1 MYQFYAFLFQAN
13 TPFKRI
19 HGAAKLMLLMAQLK
33 HSYEEEQNSQ
43 QSFLQEVGET
53 RRKLKDTY
61 VELQSKVEPS
71 LAKHDNKSDVDSSV
85 RASES
90 EMSTP
95 LPVTDDVHNTNE
107 KEMDQLLK
115 SQTASSKS
123 NKISEK
129 AHADN
134 EESREDNSVTNN
146 IHKVEEESGDAN
158 EDIDENEDTF
168 ETEQNTSSS
177 SQSSQRKAT
186 KPKVDTHWDHND
198 PVYKQ
203 VKSGFKSEYKIPDST
218 RVMIEL
224 KKLRQLKFA
233 TGNIPASNV
242 YIEDATQ
249 RYNQSQ
255 YNHKHGNESI
265 KSYTKTVSNPSL
277 DKERSVIYDEKMAA
291 LHPYSDGK
299 NLPGESNERGKRH
312 IPVKMTHSKH
322 TISDPDTDRLNNDK
336 RALDNYKHFMNTNN
350 DLPKTFET
358 KSRKRERNSYNT
370 QTTRCKLCKVKPRS
384 HLSGSSRNK
393 VYPIKFLEEHHG
405 EHSET
410 MKDVNDND
418 CNEADCRCHTDTV
431 ELQHNSSHMSSP
443 TSRRSE
449 VSIGKAVEIVQ
460 SRNKFYKSNLDSK
473 VIMCTSLFGNII
485 VPLLSTHLVKEYIYY
500 MSQVQFTRNIT
511 KYNAILLI
519 LY

>member
-1 MYQFYAFLFQAN
+1 MLQINGFLFQAN

-61 VELQSKVEPS
+61 VELQSKIEPS
-71 LAKHDNKSDVDSSV
+71 PANHDNKSDVDSSV

-90 EMSTP
+90 EMSIP
-95 LPVTDDVHNTNE
+95 LPVADTNE
-107 KEMDQLLK
+107 KKMDQLLK
-115 SQTASSKS
+115 SQTTSSKS
-123 NKISEK
+123 NNISEK
-129 AHADN
+129 SNPDN

-146 IHKVEEESGDAN
+146 IHDVEEVSDDAN
-158 EDIDENEDTF
+158 GEMNENEDTF
-168 ETEQNTSSS
+168 ETDHNTSSS
-177 SQSSQRKAT
+177 SHSSQRKTT
-186 KPKVDTHWDHND
+186 KPKVDTHWDHNG

-203 VKSGFKSEYKIPDST
+203 VKSGFKSEYKIPDSS

-291 LHPYSDGK
+291 LHPYTDGK
-299 NLPGESNERGKRH
+299 NLQVESNERGKRLS
-312 IPVKMTHSKH
+312 PVKKTHSKH
-322 TISDPDTDRLNNDK
+322 TVSDPDTDRLNNDK
-336 RALDNYKHFMNTNN
+336 RALDSYKQFMNTNN

-384 HLSGSSRNK
+384 HLSGSPRNK
-393 VYPIKFLEEHHG
+393 VYPIKLLEEHHS

-418 CNEADCRCHTDTV
+418 CNGTDCRCHTDTV

-473 VIMCTSLFGNII
+473 VIMCISLFCYII
-485 VPLLSTHLVKEYIYY
+485 VLLLSTHFEKVYMYY
-500 MSQVQFTRNIT
+500 MSQVQFTRNIIQ
-511 KYNAILLI
+511 YNVILLTS
-519 LY
+519 Y